1 MVPQQQDSP
10 TSSGIPMFGSLLVD
24 KNSATP
30 YSDATQTKKN
40 NPNHIKRPMN
50 AFMVW
55 SQIERRK
62 ICEIQP
68 DMHNAEISKRL
79 GRRWKTLD
87 EAERRPFIEEAER
100 LRQLHMMEYPDY
112 KYRPRKKTSKPT
124 ASASS
129 PKSKEGG
136 KKSRKS
142 SSTISGGGGG
152 SVVPSSLGLSAAT
165 KGLGQTRNDTNNN
178 MQTTSSGGGSTGGT
192 GGTGGGGMLVGAT
205 VKRLQPQSNGS
216 KPVSRLKVRLAL
228 DKRPPLDYTPTPPIV
243 TAKIPS
249 SPSCVAPDSP
259 ESASFYEDNFLDC
272 GPSVRLASSVASS
285 VAPASASSSSS
296 SAVASTT
303 ASASTSAKIG
313 VEIKREEKLEVEYE
327 ATFEPK
333 DRLLSSVGRAVVGGS
348 SLASAATIAFPPSV
362 DEMSSLIAERGY
374 RGRTSCHHH
383 HHLGRSSGFLVKEE
397 PAELE
402 ADMEMDMDMKME
414 MDVETEPDADAEALS
429 PASLADSDHAS
440 TCSLSVPVSSV
451 PVSSVPASSLPVA
464 ISVATAKTTVPVG
477 LASISSSRTTA
488 ASSTLTSA
496 STSRELAN
504 GLPTDVAIDDGCPTD
519 AASPV
524 AATTAAATLIK
535 LEESQNNPSLA
546 DLYSLTD
553 LLQIQ
558 PSDFKLDLDMETI
571 TTDLDTFETAS
582 SSSGS
587 HFEFSCTPDVTDMLS
602 TIGVGNDWVCF

>member
-10 TSSGIPMFGSLLVD
+10 SSSGIPMFGSLLVD

-112 KYRPRKKTSKPT
+112 KYRPRKKTSKPSASVSPKT
-124 ASASS
+124 KDGVKKPRKSLATSASS
-129 PKSKEGG
+129 LLSSAISVGTSK
-136 KKSRKS
+136 
-142 SSTISGGGGG
+142 
-152 SVVPSSLGLSAAT
+152 
-165 KGLGQTRNDTNNN
+165 GQSRNDTNNN
-178 MQTTSSGGGSTGGT
+178 MQQTNN
-192 GGTGGGGMLVGAT
+192 GMAST
-205 VKRLQPQSNGS
+205 VKRLQTHTNGS

-228 DKRPPLDYTPTPPIV
+228 DKRSSLDYTPAPPIV

-249 SPSCVAPDSP
+249 SPSCVTPDSP
-259 ESASFYEDNFLDC
+259 ESASFYEDNFLEC
-272 GPSVRLASSVASS
+272 GSSARLASAS
-285 VAPASASSSSS
+285 ASASSNLG
-296 SAVASTT
+296 TPKGT
-303 ASASTSAKIG
+303 GK
-313 VEIKREEKLEVEYE
+313 IKREANLEMDYE
-327 ATFEPK
+327 STFEPK
-333 DRLLSSVGRAVVGGS
+333 DRLLSSVGPVSSNIPVTFPSTVEGIDGLISDRSYRAQ
-348 SLASAATIAFPPSV
+348 TP
-362 DEMSSLIAERGY
+362 
-374 RGRTSCHHH
+374 CH
-383 HHLGRSSGFLVKEE
+383 RSGFFVKEE
-397 PAELE
+397 PIE
-402 ADMEMDMDMKME
+402 AVDTDMEM
-414 MDVETEPDADAEALS
+414 ETN
-429 PASLADSDHAS
+429 
-440 TCSLSVPVSSV
+440 T
-451 PVSSVPASSLPVA
+451 
-464 ISVATAKTTVPVG
+464 ATTTTTIPSRATMHG
-477 LASISSSRTTA
+477 LERTSSSSSSDSTSLTTA
-488 ASSTLTSA
+488 TTTIPTVAMSTNT
-496 STSRELAN
+496 
-504 GLPTDVAIDDGCPTD
+504 G
-519 AASPV
+519 
-524 AATTAAATLIK
+524 TTATINEDAVLDDTNVTATVVK
-535 LEESQNNPSLA
+535 LEEPGNNPSLA

-571 TTDLDTFETAS
+571 TSDLDTFETAS

-602 TIGVGNDWVCF
+602 TIGVGNDWVSF

>member
-100 LRQLHMMEYPDY
+100 LRQLHMVEYPDY
-112 KYRPRKKTSKPT
+112 KYRPRKKTSKP
-124 ASASS
+124 SAAAS
-129 PKSKEGG
+129 PKIKEGG

-142 SSTISGGGGG
+142 SSPISSG
-152 SVVPSSLGLSAAT
+152 VAPSSLGLSVT

-178 MQTTSSGGGSTGGT
+178 MQTSGGGGGT
-192 GGTGGGGMLVGAT
+192 GGTGGTTGMLVGAT

-216 KPVSRLKVRLAL
+216 KQVSRLKVRLAL

-272 GPSVRLASSVASS
+272 GSSVRLASGVASTS
-285 VAPASASSSSS
+285 AASSAVASSSSS
-296 SAVASTT
+296 SGE
-303 ASASTSAKIG
+303 IG
-313 VEIKREEKLEVEYE
+313 VEIKREDSLEVEYE
-327 ATFEPK
+327 AKFEPK
-333 DRLLSSVGRAVVGGS
+333 DRLLSSVGRAVGP
-348 SLASAATIAFPPSV
+348 SLASAATIAFPSSV
-362 DEMSSLIAERGY
+362 DEMTSLIAERGY
-374 RGRTSCHHH
+374 RSRTSCH
-383 HHLGRSSGFLVKEE
+383 LGRNFLVKEE
-397 PAELE
+397 PADLE
-402 ADMEMDMDMKME
+402 TDMEMDMDMKME
-414 MDVETEPDADAEALS
+414 MDVDTEPDADAEVLS
-429 PASLADSDHAS
+429 PASLDDSDHAS
-440 TCSLSVPVSSV
+440 TCSLSVPVSVV
-451 PVSSVPASSLPVA
+451 PVSIPASSLSLA
-464 ISVATAKTTVPVG
+464 NSVATAKTTVPLG
-477 LASISSSRTTA
+477 LVSMSRNASL
-488 ASSTLTSA
+488 SSTTTTTTTTSSTRGLT
-496 STSRELAN
+496 N
-504 GLPTDVAIDDGCPTD
+504 GLSTDVSMDDGCPTD

-524 AATTAAATLIK
+524 AAATATLIK

-558 PSDFKLDLDMETI
+558 PSDFKIDLDMETI

-602 TIGVGNDWVCF
+602 TIGVGSDWVSF

>member
-1 MVPQQQDSP
+1 
-10 TSSGIPMFGSLLVD
+10 MFGSLLVD

-100 LRQLHMMEYPDY
+100 LRQLHMVEYPDY

-124 ASASS
+124 ASSAS
-129 PKSKEGG
+129 PKTKDGG
-136 KKSRKS
+136 KKPRKS
-142 SSTISGGGGG
+142 SSTSVGTVGPG
-152 SVVPSSLGLSAAT
+152 S
-165 KGLGQTRNDTNNN
+165 KGHARNDTNNN
-178 MQTTSSGGGSTGGT
+178 MQTSVGGT
-192 GGTGGGGMLVGAT
+192 VGGT
-205 VKRLQPQSNGS
+205 VKRLQPQSSSS

-249 SPSCVAPDSP
+249 SPSCVTPDSP
-259 ESASFYEDNFLDC
+259 ESASFYEDNFLEC
-272 GPSVRLASSVASS
+272 GTSVRLSAIAAATSS
-285 VAPASASSSSS
+285 P
-296 SAVASTT
+296 ST
-303 ASASTSAKIG
+303 AGSPIG
-313 VEIKREEKLEVEYE
+313 CGKIKREANLEMDYE
-327 ATFEPK
+327 TTFEPK
-333 DRLLSSVGRAVVGGS
+333 DRLLSSVGPVGS
-348 SLASAATIAFPPSV
+348 SLATNATVTFPASV
-362 DEMSSLIAERGY
+362 EDMGLISERSF
-374 RGRTSCHHH
+374 RGRTSCH
-383 HHLGRSSGFLVKEE
+383 LERRSSFMVKEE
-397 PAELE
+397 PV
-402 ADMEMDMDMKME
+402 DVDTEMDT
-414 MDVETEPDADAEALS
+414 ETEAVLSPPANLDADRSSTNGVATSSSSSSVSTATTTIPTVTSNAIPSTTATNTGTTRTDALS
-429 PASLADSDHAS
+429 SNGG
-440 TCSLSVPVSSV
+440 VPRDDT
-451 PVSSVPASSLPVA
+451 
-464 ISVATAKTTVPVG
+464 VATPP
-477 LASISSSRTTA
+477 TA
-488 ASSTLTSA
+488 
-496 STSRELAN
+496 
-504 GLPTDVAIDDGCPTD
+504 V
-519 AASPV
+519 V
-524 AATTAAATLIK
+524 K
-535 LEESQNNPSLA
+535 LEESPNNPSLA

-558 PSDFKLDLDMETI
+558 PSDFKIDLDMETI

-602 TIGVGNDWVCF
+602 TIGVGNDWVSF

>member
-10 TSSGIPMFGSLLVD
+10 SSSGIPMFGSLLVD

-124 ASASS
+124 ASVAT
-129 PKSKEGG
+129 KTKEGA

-142 SSTISGGGGG
+142 LASS
-152 SVVPSSLGLSAAT
+152 SSSIACIGTSRGHA
-165 KGLGQTRNDTNNN
+165 RNDSNNN
-178 MQTTSSGGGSTGGT
+178 VPTNSS
-192 GGTGGGGMLVGAT
+192 VGAT
-205 VKRLQPQSNGS
+205 VKRLQTHATAG
-216 KPVSRLKVRLAL
+216 KPMSRLKVRLAL
-228 DKRPPLDYTPTPPIV
+228 DKRSSLDYTPAPPIV

-249 SPSCVAPDSP
+249 SPSCVTPDSP

-272 GPSVRLASSVASS
+272 ASSARLG
-285 VAPASASSSSS
+285 ATSASSSSL
-296 SAVASTT
+296 VASKGTGKIDREANLDMDYET
-303 ASASTSAKIG
+303 A
-313 VEIKREEKLEVEYE
+313 
-327 ATFEPK
+327 FEPK
-333 DRLLSSVGRAVVGGS
+333 DRLLSSVGPVS
-348 SLASAATIAFPPSV
+348 SNVTAASSVTFPASVEDIDGLITDRSYRSQTPS
-362 DEMSSLIAERGY
+362 
-374 RGRTSCHHH
+374 H
-383 HHLGRSSGFLVKEE
+383 RSNFLVKEE
-397 PAELE
+397 PIETMETDAE
-402 ADMEMDMDMKME
+402 
-414 MDVETEPDADAEALS
+414 VETTSRTRTMSSPAALHVPQRTSPPSSLTTARTTIPALSSSSVSASDLSMSTNAATRTIEDGGAVLEETGLADA
-429 PASLADSDHAS
+429 
-440 TCSLSVPVSSV
+440 
-451 PVSSVPASSLPVA
+451 
-464 ISVATAKTTVPVG
+464 
-477 LASISSSRTTA
+477 
-488 ASSTLTSA
+488 
-496 STSRELAN
+496 
-504 GLPTDVAIDDGCPTD
+504 
-519 AASPV
+519 
-524 AATTAAATLIK
+524 TAAATVVK
-535 LEESQNNPSLA
+535 LEEPTNNPSLA

-558 PSDFKLDLDMETI
+558 PSDFKIDLDMETI

-602 TIGVGNDWVCF
+602 TIGVGNDWVSF